1 MNIQEAKQI
10 KIADYLQSLGHSPI
24 KQHGTNLWYKSPL
37 RNENEASFK
46 VNTAMNSWFD
56 FGLGM
61 GGNIID
67 LVSCMYASD
76 SLPYLLYK
84 LKEQEPQIHTTKFT
98 FPQQA
103 TEPSFESMEIR
114 ELNHPALMRYL
125 EERRINV
132 HIARK
137 ECVELHFSHNGK
149 SYFAIGFKNKSGG
162 YEVRNRFFKG
172 CMSPKDITHIRQ
184 QGEPRQACYV
194 FEGMMDYLSFLSLRL
209 QKFPT
214 RPLLEAQDYVI
225 LNSTSNVEKAIDVLY
240 GYERIS
246 CLLDNDAAGR
256 KATSFIE
263 NALGYR
269 VRDASHLYAGYNDLN
284 DYLCGVKSKQTV
296 HQVQSVQQTTPPR
309 KKGAALRR

>member
-1 MNIQEAKQI
+1 MP
-10 KIADYLQSLGHSPI
+10 L
-24 KQHGTNLWYKSPL
+24 TNE
-37 RNENEASFK
+37 REASFK
-46 VNTAMNSWFD
+46 VNTTMNRWFD
-56 FGLGM
+56 FGLGK

-67 LVSCMYASD
+67 LASYLYASD
-76 SLPYLLYK
+76 SLPYLLCK
-84 LKEQEPQIHTTKFT
+84 LEKHAPHVHATQFT

-103 TEPSFESMEIR
+103 TKPSFERMEIR
-114 ELNHPALMRYL
+114 ELDHPALLRYL
-125 EERRINV
+125 EERKINV

-137 ECVELHFSHNGK
+137 ECVEVHFSHNGK

-184 QGEPRQACYV
+184 QGEPRQTCYV
-194 FEGMMDYLSFLSLRL
+194 FEEMMDYLSFLSLRL

-214 RPLLEAQDYVI
+214 RPSLETQDYMI
-225 LNSTSNVEKAIDVLY
+225 LSTSNVDKAIDALH

-256 KATSFIE
+256 KATSIIE
-263 NALGYR
+263 NTLGYR
-269 VRDASHLYAGYNDLN
+269 VRDASHLYAEYNDLN

-296 HQVQSVQQTTPPR
+296 HQVQSVKQTAPPR
-309 KKGAALRR
+309 KKGTALRR